1 MISVEASMIS
11 KEELIQSALKDP
23 KLYLENFCKIKTKRG
38 GLSPFILNNTQLDLF
53 NNLLGGESERFII
66 LKARQLGLST
76 AVVGFLYHRTIT
88 SPGIN
93 TAIIGYNS
101 DLTAELLDKIKIFIR
116 STPPELR
123 PTIQYN
129 SKYEISFPKIDSKI
143 LVLPSTENV
152 GRGYTLH
159 NVLCTELAFW
169 DKAEEKMNALENSV
183 PPKGGLI
190 VVESTPASVGNMYH
204 KMWVMPDSGYT
215 KLEYGWW
222 WLYSEEEKELIKK
235 RVADPIKF
243 AQEYELQFLSTGRPV
258 FDMQLVKSMRKNILS
273 VGDDVYEFDEN
284 GEKKVVGKVEEEF
297 VKGNQHIRIYK
308 RPQPGGLYVVGADVA
323 EGVEGGDYSFMTIWD
338 RKTGEEVAMFRGLLT
353 PGDFGEFLDK
363 WGRIYNNGLMV
374 VEHNNQGI
382 ATLQKLKELS
392 YPCMYF
398 RPTKYE
404 SVYTGLSDKIGWRTT
419 PTNKSLLIDQ
429 FQDALRKNEMIIHS
443 KETLDEMLVFI
454 YNDNNDMVVPKG
466 FHDDGIMSS
475 SIGYQ
480 GFKVMYSKPLE
491 QIDESEHLPTNF
503 SY

>member
-1 MISVEASMIS
+1 MKILILSRSSAVKSLLYPMIAV
-11 KEELIQSALKDP
+11 LIPGEVIVRWYKNPTTAVDKPSWRAF
-23 KLYLENFCKIKTKRG
+23 NIIKRS
-38 GLSPFILNNTQLDLF
+38 LSPPKRLLNRSSWVLF
-53 NNLLGGESERFII
+53 
-66 LKARQLGLST
+66 
-76 AVVGFLYHRTIT
+76 
-88 SPGIN
+88 
-93 TAIIGYNS
+93 
-101 DLTAELLDKIKIFIR
+101 
-116 STPPELR
+116 
-123 PTIQYN
+123 
-129 SKYEISFPKIDSKI
+129 
-143 LVLPSTENV
+143 
-152 GRGYTLH
+152 
-159 NVLCTELAFW
+159 
-169 DKAEEKMNALENSV
+169 KM
-183 PPKGGLI
+183 
-190 VVESTPASVGNMYH
+190 
-204 KMWVMPDSGYT
+204 
-215 KLEYGWW
+215 
-222 WLYSEEEKELIKK
+222 
-235 RVADPIKF
+235 
-243 AQEYELQFLSTGRPV
+243 
-258 FDMQLVKSMRKNILS
+258 
-273 VGDDVYEFDEN
+273 N